1 MSGSARHIVVS
12 GAGRGIGSAIA
23 EKFAQPGTRVTVL
36 SRSQGD
42 LDEVAGRVR
51 AAGAECTTAV
61 LDVADTEAVL
71 AFASGIDSVD
81 VLVNNAG
88 TDTPTAFNAVTPD
101 LFDRLIATN
110 LRSAF
115 FLTQGL
121 LGALA
126 RARGAVVNISS
137 QLSLVGVGWESAY
150 SASKAGLDGLTRA
163 LAIEL
168 APQGIRVNSIAPTVV
183 ETPLTAAALQDP
195 TLREMIL
202 SRIPLGE
209 FATMED
215 IAAATV
221 FLASAQ
227 ARMITGVVLP
237 VDGGWT
243 AQ

>member
-1 MSGSARHIVVS
+1 MSGAQRHIVVS
-12 GAGRGIGSAIA
+12 GAGRGIGAAIA
-23 EKFAQPGTRVTVL
+23 EKLARPETHVTIL

-51 AAGAECTTAV
+51 AAGAHCTAVV
-61 LDVADTEAVL
+61 LDVADAEAVL
-71 AFASGIDSVD
+71 AFAAGIDSVD

-88 TDTPTAFNAVTPD
+88 TDTPTAFSAVTPE

-183 ETPLTAAALQDP
+183 ETPLTAAALQDA

-215 IAAATV
+215 IAAATE
-221 FLASAQ
+221 FLASPR